1 MKQTRG
7 ARLCRALITAFVLA
21 AILAVTVFAGS
32 PHDDFSFSFTN
43 YNGQT
48 CYTTGQKTD
57 ANEASGDH
65 ANVYIT
71 THYATTAGLL
81 HVRYR
86 AFHNGDQ
93 VTASHWTT
101 GTEDFVLSYDYASS
115 FTPVND
121 NYYMLYGTSVNS
133 RGVSGGYWCP

>member
-32 PHDDFSFSFTN
+32 PRDYFTFSFTD
-43 YNGQT
+43 YSGQT
-48 CYTTGQKTD
+48 CSTTGQKTD

-86 AFHNGDQ
+86 AFHSGDQ

-101 GTEDFVLSYDYASS
+101 GIENFVLSYDYVPS
-115 FTPVND
+115 FNPVNG
-121 NYYMLYGTSVNS
+121 YYTLYGTSVNS

>member
-1 MKQTRG
+1 MKRTRG
-7 ARLCRALITAFVLA
+7 ARLCRALITAFMLA

-32 PHDDFSFSFTN
+32 PRDYFSFSFTN
-43 YNGQT
+43 YNGQI
-48 CYTTGQKTD
+48 CSTTGQKTD

-86 AFHNGDQ
+86 AFHSGDQ

-101 GTEDFVLSYDYASS
+101 GTENFVLSYDYVPS
-115 FTPVND
+115 FNPVNG
-121 NYYMLYGTSVNS
+121 YYTLYGTSVNS